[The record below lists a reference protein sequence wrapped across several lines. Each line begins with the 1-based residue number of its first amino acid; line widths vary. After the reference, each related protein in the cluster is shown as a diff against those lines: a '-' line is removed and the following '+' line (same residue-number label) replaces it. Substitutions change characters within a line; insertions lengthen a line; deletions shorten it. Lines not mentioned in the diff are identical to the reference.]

1 MNSQENT
8 EVVVEQD
15 EAFVADY
22 LYRNRDFFANNQHL
36 LTRISI
42 PHESGKAVSLVERQL
57 GLYREKCNNLESHL
71 KELVE
76 VAKNNEELGVKLN
89 TLACKV
95 ISSETLQELQSHLI
109 ETLQSEYS
117 VDRLALHFL
126 EGVAPIS
133 YKSEESYGQGELEIV
148 RESMV
153 GRDILCGRINDVQR
167 IGLFGEEAVGIESA
181 ALVWLDSGKELGLM
195 ALGSTDADQ
204 FTAEKGTVFLSQL
217 KGLVSSKVATL
228 AKK

>member
-1 MNSQENT
+1 MNSQENI
-8 EVVVEQD
+8 ECVVEQD

-71 KELVE
+71 NDLVE
-76 VAKNNEELGVKLN
+76 VAKSNEQRGVRLN
-89 TLACKV
+89 TLACDI
-95 ISSETLQELQSHLI
+95 ISSTTMQELQSHLSQA
-109 ETLQSEYS
+109 LHSEYS

-126 EGVAPIS
+126 DGITS
-133 YKSEESYGQGELEIV
+133 NSFKSEESYGQGELEIV
-148 RESMV
+148 RDSMA
-153 GRDILCGRINDVQR
+153 GQDILCGRINDVQR
-167 IGLFGEEAVGIESA
+167 IGLFGADATDIESA
-181 ALVWLDSGKELGLM
+181 ALLWLSTDKEFGLM

-204 FTAEKGTVFLSQL
+204 FSAEKGVVFLSQL
-217 KGLVSSKVATL
+217 QGLVSSKVATL
-228 AKK
+228 AK

>member
-8 EVVVEQD
+8 ELVVEQD

-22 LYRNRDFFANNQHL
+22 LYRNRDFFTNNQHL

-71 KELVE
+71 NELVE
-76 VAKNNEELGVKLN
+76 VAKSNEELGVKLN
-89 TLACKV
+89 RLACDI
-95 ISSETLQELQSHLI
+95 ISSETMQELQTHLA
-109 ETLQSEYS
+109 ETLHSEYA

-126 EGVAPIS
+126 DDVAPDS
-133 YKSEESYGQGELEIV
+133 YKSADSYGQGELKIV
-148 RESMV
+148 RDSMA

-167 IGLFGEEAVGIESA
+167 IGLFGEEAINIESA
-181 ALVWLDSGKELGLM
+181 GLVWLNTEKEFGLM
-195 ALGSTDADQ
+195 ALGSTDTEQ
-204 FTAEKGTVFLSQL
+204 FSSEKGTVFLSQL
-217 KGLVSSKVATL
+217 RALVSSKVAIL
-228 AKK
+228 AK